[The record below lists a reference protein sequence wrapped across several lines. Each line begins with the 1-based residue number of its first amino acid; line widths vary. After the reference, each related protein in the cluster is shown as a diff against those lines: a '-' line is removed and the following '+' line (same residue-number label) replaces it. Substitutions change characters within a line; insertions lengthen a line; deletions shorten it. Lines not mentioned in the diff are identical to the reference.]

1 MRHVSF
7 LVPPPSPF
15 LLVGLGVGVVVGG
28 GVVEGI
34 PGVVVVGGGVVEGI
48 PGVVVVGGGGVGQSR
63 PHLL

>member
-34 PGVVVVGGGVVEGI
+34 PGVVVVGGG
-48 PGVVVVGGGGVGQSR
+48 GVGQSR